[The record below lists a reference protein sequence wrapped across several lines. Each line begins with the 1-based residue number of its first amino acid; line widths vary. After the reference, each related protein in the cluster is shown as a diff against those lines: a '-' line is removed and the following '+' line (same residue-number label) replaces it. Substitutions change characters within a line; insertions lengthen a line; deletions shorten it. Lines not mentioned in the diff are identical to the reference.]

1 MKKENAIREL
11 REIPGIGVKIAED
24 LWAMG
29 IRTPADLKNKN
40 PELLYEQL
48 CFQSGY
54 KVDRC
59 MLYVLRTAVYYTSNI
74 RHDPEKLKWWN
85 WKD

>member
-11 REIPGIGVKIAED
+11 REIPGVGVKIAED

-48 CFQSGY
+48 CSQSGY

-59 MLYVLRTAVYYTSNI
+59 MLYVFRTAVYYTSNI
-74 RHDPEKLKWWN
+74 RHNPEKLKWWN